1 MCQYETRRGWQRD
14 RPVQARRRICDTRLA
29 RLLGVN
35 PLDNTWLLLA
45 YLSPLIVVMT
55 IVDIRGSLYGRRI
68 LHLPKG
74 NFVRRLVLEA
84 LDPVMELL
92 FIGAVLWRDLTTDP
106 WHMLAGG
113 VGVVGG
119 YFLARYR
126 ARIMYVRALPEYQAI
141 IVRRSFAEYIVVVF
155 LITVKLLSENTTLH
169 NYAVSMFITAGLL
182 LLLSESAL
190 RIGMIYRRYRRET
203 VDARA
208 AIRVLKKVAKTTSP

>member
-1 MCQYETRRGWQRD
+1 M
-14 RPVQARRRICDTRLA
+14 
-29 RLLGVN
+29 N
-35 PLDNTWLLLA
+35 PFDNTWLLLA

-55 IVDIRGSLYGRRI
+55 IIDIRGSLYGRRI
-68 LHLPKG
+68 LRLPKG

-92 FIGAVLWRDLTTDP
+92 FIGVVLWRDLTSDP
-106 WHMLAGG
+106 WHMVAGG
-113 VGVVGG
+113 AGIVGG

-155 LITVKLLSENTTLH
+155 LITVKLLSENTAIE
-169 NYAVSMFITAGLL
+169 NYAVSLFITAGLM

-190 RIGMIYRRYRRET
+190 RISMVYRRYRRET

-208 AIRVLKKVAKTTSP
+208 AFRVLKRAANAQPSSN

>member
-1 MCQYETRRGWQRD
+1 M
-14 RPVQARRRICDTRLA
+14 
-29 RLLGVN
+29 N
-35 PLDNTWLLLA
+35 PFDNTWLLLA

-55 IVDIRGSLYGRRI
+55 IIDIRGSLYGRRI
-68 LHLPKG
+68 LRLPKG

-92 FIGAVLWRDLTTDP
+92 FIGVVLWRDLSSDP
-106 WHMLAGG
+106 WHVVAGG
-113 VGVVGG
+113 AGVVGG

-155 LITVKLLSENTTLH
+155 LITVKLLSENTAIE
-169 NYAVSMFITAGLL
+169 NYAVSLFITAGLM

-190 RIGMIYRRYRRET
+190 RISMVYRRYRRET

-208 AIRVLKKVAKTTSP
+208 AFRVLKRAAKSQPSNN

>member
-1 MCQYETRRGWQRD
+1 M
-14 RPVQARRRICDTRLA
+14 
-29 RLLGVN
+29 N
-35 PLDNTWLLLA
+35 PFDNTWLLLA

-55 IVDIRGSLYGRRI
+55 IIDIRGSLYGRRV

-92 FIGAVLWRDLTTDP
+92 FIGVVLWRDLTSDP
-106 WHMLAGG
+106 WHMVAGG
-113 VGVVGG
+113 AGIVGG

-126 ARIMYVRALPEYQAI
+126 ARIMYVRPLPEYQAI

-155 LITVKLLSENTTLH
+155 LITVKLLSENTAIE
-169 NYAVSMFITAGLL
+169 NYAVSLFITAGLM

-190 RIGMIYRRYRRET
+190 RISMVYRRYRRET

-208 AIRVLKKVAKTTSP
+208 AIRVLKRAAKSQPSSN

>member
-1 MCQYETRRGWQRD
+1 M
-14 RPVQARRRICDTRLA
+14 
-29 RLLGVN
+29 N

-55 IVDIRGSLYGRRI
+55 IIDIRGSLYGRRV
-68 LHLPKG
+68 LRLPKG
-74 NFVRRLVLEA
+74 NFVRRLVLEV

-92 FIGAVLWRDLTTDP
+92 FIGAVLWRDLTSDP

-113 VGVVGG
+113 AGIVGG

-155 LITVKLLSENTTLH
+155 LITVKLLSENTSIE
-169 NYAVSMFITAGLL
+169 NYAVSLFITAGLM

-190 RIGMIYRRYRRET
+190 RISMVYRRYRRET

-208 AIRVLKKVAKTTSP
+208 AFRVLKRAAKSQPSSN

>member
-1 MCQYETRRGWQRD
+1 M
-14 RPVQARRRICDTRLA
+14 
-29 RLLGVN
+29 N
-35 PLDNTWLLLA
+35 PFDNTWLLLA

-55 IVDIRGSLYGRRI
+55 IIDIRGSLYGRRI
-68 LHLPKG
+68 LRLPKG

-92 FIGAVLWRDLTTDP
+92 FIGVVLWRDLTSDP
-106 WHMLAGG
+106 WHMVAGG
-113 VGVVGG
+113 AGIVGG

-155 LITVKLLSENTTLH
+155 LITVKLLSENTAIE
-169 NYAVSMFITAGLL
+169 NYAVSLFITAGLM

-190 RIGMIYRRYRRET
+190 RISMVYRRYRRET

-208 AIRVLKKVAKTTSP
+208 AFRVLKRAAKSQPSSN

>member
-1 MCQYETRRGWQRD
+1 M
-14 RPVQARRRICDTRLA
+14 
-29 RLLGVN
+29 N

-45 YLSPLIVVMT
+45 YLAPLIVVMT
-55 IVDIRGSLYGRRI
+55 VIDIRGSLYGRRV

-74 NFVRRLVLEA
+74 NFVRRLVLEV
-84 LDPVMELL
+84 LDPVLELL
-92 FIGAVLWRDLTTDP
+92 FIGAVLWRDLSSDP

-113 VGVVGG
+113 VGIVGG

-155 LITVKLLSENTTLH
+155 LITVKMLSENTTLE
-169 NYAVSMFITAGLL
+169 NYAVSLFITAGLM

-190 RIGMIYRRYRRET
+190 RISMVYRRYRRET

-208 AIRVLKKVAKTTSP
+208 AFRVLKRAAKSQPSSN

>member
-1 MCQYETRRGWQRD
+1 M
-14 RPVQARRRICDTRLA
+14 
-29 RLLGVN
+29 N

-45 YLSPLIVVMT
+45 YLSPLIVVM
-55 IVDIRGSLYGRRI
+55 IIIDVRGSLYGRRV

-74 NFVRRLVLEA
+74 NFVRRLVLEV
-84 LDPVMELL
+84 LDPVIELL
-92 FIGAVLWRDLTTDP
+92 FIGAVLWRDLSSDP

-113 VGVVGG
+113 VGIVGG

-141 IVRRSFAEYIVVVF
+141 IVRRSFAEYIVIVF
-155 LITVKLLSENTTLH
+155 LITVKMLSENTTLE
-169 NYAVSMFITAGLL
+169 NYAVSLFITAGLM

-190 RIGMIYRRYRRET
+190 RISMVYRRYRRET

-208 AIRVLKKVAKTTSP
+208 AFRVLKRAAKSQPSSN

>member
-1 MCQYETRRGWQRD
+1 M
-14 RPVQARRRICDTRLA
+14 
-29 RLLGVN
+29 N

-55 IVDIRGSLYGRRI
+55 IIDIRGSLYGRRV

-74 NFVRRLVLEA
+74 NFVRRLILEA

-92 FIGAVLWRDLTTDP
+92 FIGVVLWRDLSSDP
-106 WHMLAGG
+106 WHMFAGG
-113 VGVVGG
+113 AGIVGG

-155 LITVKLLSENTTLH
+155 LITVKLLSENTTLE
-169 NYAVSMFITAGLL
+169 NYAVSLFITAGLM

-190 RIGMIYRRYRRET
+190 RITIVYRRYRRET

-208 AIRVLKKVAKTTSP
+208 AFRVLKRAAKSQPSSS